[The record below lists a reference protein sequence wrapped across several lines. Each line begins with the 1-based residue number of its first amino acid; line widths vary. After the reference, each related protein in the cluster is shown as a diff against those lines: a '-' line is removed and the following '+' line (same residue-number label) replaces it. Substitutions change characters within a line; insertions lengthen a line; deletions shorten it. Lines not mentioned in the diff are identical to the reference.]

1 MTTFQKLY
9 NGDNIPVL
17 GLGTYRMK
25 SVEELRPVV
34 TEAIRSGYR
43 LIDSATVY
51 KNEEALG
58 EILQEIFQD
67 PSFGVEREDLF
78 ITSKLS
84 PQDQGY
90 EACYKAVNTS
100 LSKFKLEYFDLYLIH
115 WPGTSKKKLL
125 DPVNRENRLGSYRA
139 LEQLYKEGKVKHI
152 GVSNYTPQ
160 HLEQLLKACTVVPH
174 VHQFELHPCL
184 YQPELLKLC
193 KENRIQ
199 IQAYSSLGE
208 GKLINGEIVIKGLQN
223 IADRLQV
230 SCALVLLRWAI
241 QHGRIII
248 PKSKTAARVA
258 ENARVF
264 TFELSSED
272 MALLD
277 AVHKSQPHRFCWD
290 PSGVF

>member
-1 MTTFQKLY
+1 
-9 NGDNIPVL
+9 
-17 GLGTYRMK
+17 MK
-25 SVEELRPVV
+25 SIEELRPVV

-51 KNEEALG
+51 KNEAALG
-58 EILQEIFQD
+58 EVLQDIFQD
-67 PSFGVEREDLF
+67 PSFGVQREDLF

-90 EACYKAVNTS
+90 EACYEAVNNS
-100 LSKFKLEYFDLYLIH
+100 LARFKLEYFDLYLIH

-125 DPVNRENRLGSYRA
+125 DPINQENRLGSYRA

-160 HLEQLLKACTVVPH
+160 HLEQLLKVCTVVPH

-184 YQPELLKLC
+184 YQPELLALC
-193 KENRIQ
+193 KEHNIQ

-208 GKLINGEIVIKGLQN
+208 GKLINGEVQIEGLQN
-223 IADRLQV
+223 IADGLGV
-230 SCALVLLRWAI
+230 STALILLRWAM
-241 QHGRIII
+241 QHNWAVI
-248 PKSKTAARVA
+248 PKSKSAARVA

-264 TFELSSED
+264 TFELSDEVSNNRD
-272 MALLD
+272 
-277 AVHKSQPHRFCWD
+277 
-290 PSGVF
+290 